1 MKKRILLPILFTLS
15 IGLLTSCNSTSTNSW
30 LVGNEAPTESVGNIN
45 DFYLDTSTYDLY
57 QKNREGWIK
66 IGNIKGENGQNGL
79 DGKTPT
85 IEISDDGYW
94 IIDGVKTDV
103 LAGTRKK
110 ADWNADGKL
119 KILTIGN
126 SFSDDTMEYMYQI
139 ASSAG
144 VQNIELGNLYIG
156 GCSLETHY
164 KNAQSNSGSYEYRVN
179 NSGTWSTTKNY
190 KMLDAVQSNDW
201 DFISFQQ
208 ASGYSGIESS
218 YSYLDGLMDIVRENC
233 ISKDTR
239 FVWNM
244 TWAYQQNSSHG
255 DFPKY
260 DKSQDK
266 MYTMICE
273 TVQNQVLTNEKIE
286 IVSPTGTA
294 IQNTRKAYL
303 GDHLTRDGYHLT
315 LTYGRYI
322 AGCTFF
328 SALTSIDA
336 DKISFYPNGTDAQ
349 LKKTM
354 TSMDLSLIKESVQN
368 AIKNP
373 YQVTNSSFEIQTIN
387 NKQYIQISEEM
398 MEYKDYAFYN
408 SSANDNYYEPKF
420 NDSIS
425 KNYITTRKFNKKEI
439 PVGSLITIAENYQYR
454 PEGWISGNK
463 NETGRPDNVSTTEVI
478 VDAYWWGRFTER
490 AFNISLIAGGA
501 ISSSELKNAHN
512 ALKIYVP
519 VE

>member
-1 MKKRILLPILFTLS
+1 MSF
-15 IGLLTSCNSTSTNSW
+15 GLLASCHSSSATNVW
-30 LVGNEAPTESVGNIN
+30 LVGNSSPMENVGNMN
-45 DFYLDTSTYDLY
+45 DFYLDTATFDLY
-57 QKNREGWIK
+57 QKSEDGWNK
-66 IGNIKGENGQNGL
+66 IGNIKGENGQ
-79 DGKTPT
+79 DGTTPT
-85 IEISDDGYW
+85 IEISEDGYW
-94 IIDGVKTDV
+94 VINGEKTNV
-103 LAGTRKK
+103 FAGTRKK
-110 ADWNADGKL
+110 ADWNEDGKL

-139 ASSAG
+139 ASSSG
-144 VQNIELGNLYIG
+144 ITNIELGNLYIG

-179 NSGTWSTTKNY
+179 DSGTWSTTKNY
-190 KMLDAVQSNDW
+190 KMLDAVRSNDW

-208 ASGYSGIESS
+208 ASGYSGIASS

-233 ISKDTR
+233 ISKDTK

-260 DKSQDK
+260 DKSQEK
-266 MYTMICE
+266 MYSMICQA
-273 TVQNQVLTNEKIE
+273 VQNEVLTNDKIE
-286 IVSPTGTA
+286 IISPTGTA
-294 IQNTRKAYL
+294 IQNTRNAYL
-303 GDHLTRDGYHLT
+303 GDCLTRDGYHLT

-328 SALTSIDA
+328 SALTGISV
-336 DKISFYPNGTDAQ
+336 DKVSFYPTGTDAQ
-349 LKKTM
+349 LKKTI
-354 TSMDLSLIKESVQN
+354 TSMDLSLMKESVKN
-368 AIKNP
+368 AIQNP
-373 YQVTNSSFEIQTIN
+373 FEVTTSKFEIQTIHE
-387 NKQYIQISEEM
+387 KRYVQMSEEM

-408 SSANDNYYEPKF
+408 SSANDNHYEPKY

-425 KNYITTRKFNKKEI
+425 KNYITTKRFTKKEI
-439 PVGSLITIAENYQYR
+439 PIGSLITIAENYQYR
-454 PEGWISGNK
+454 PEGWISGAK
-463 NETGRPDNVSTTEVI
+463 NETGRPSNVSTAEVE

-501 ISSSELKNAHN
+501 ISNSELIHAHE

-519 VE
+519 V